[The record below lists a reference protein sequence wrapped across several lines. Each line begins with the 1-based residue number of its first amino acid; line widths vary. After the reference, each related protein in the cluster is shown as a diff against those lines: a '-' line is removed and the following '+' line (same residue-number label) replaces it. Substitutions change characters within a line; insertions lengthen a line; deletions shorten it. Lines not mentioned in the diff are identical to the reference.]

1 MQRKSQWDRHN
12 WDLSP
17 KCKSRAKGFASQIAV
32 QDWIYISGTNQ
43 CRLHDLIKKRSYTSV
58 FGVLKCTSAKEVQ
71 NHISRIWSKLLGCQ
85 DAKNCRHNRGFAVF
99 KTLYG

>member
-1 MQRKSQWDRHN
+1 MGMRSVGSIRANQR
-12 WDLSP
+12 
-17 KCKSRAKGFASQIAV
+17 
-32 QDWIYISGTNQ
+32 
-43 CRLHDLIKKRSYTSV
+43 RLHDLTNKLSHSSV
-58 FGVLKCTSAKEVQ
+58 FEVLKCTSAKEVQ